1 MVSFENLKF
10 DNASPIYLQIIKNF
24 KQQCASGE
32 IKDAD
37 EMPSRRMLSAFLGV
51 NPNTIQKAYKMLE
64 DEKLIVSREG
74 AKSIVTLN
82 GTQLEEIRRQLLET
96 ELAAAVNALRA
107 GGVSKK
113 EALGIFAEMWDE
125 IDDSEKGKSK

>member
-1 MVSFENLKF
+1 
-10 DNASPIYLQIIKNF
+10 
-24 KQQCASGE
+24 
-32 IKDAD
+32 
-37 EMPSRRMLSAFLGV
+37 MPSRRMLSAFLGV

-64 DEKLIVSREG
+64 DEKLIASREG

-82 GTQLEEIRRQLLET
+82 NTQLEEIRRQLLET

-113 EALGIFAEMWDE
+113 EALGIFAGMWDE
-125 IDDSEKGKSK
+125 MDDPEKGKVK

>member
-1 MVSFENLKF
+1 
-10 DNASPIYLQIIKNF
+10 
-24 KQQCASGE
+24 
-32 IKDAD
+32 
-37 EMPSRRMLSAFLGV
+37 MPSRRMLSAFLGV

-74 AKSIVTLN
+74 AKSIVTLSSC
-82 GTQLEEIRRQLLET
+82 QLEEIRRQLLET
-96 ELAAAVNALRA
+96 ELAVAVNALRA

-125 IDDSEKGKSK
+125 IDDPEKGKLK

>member
-1 MVSFENLKF
+1 
-10 DNASPIYLQIIKNF
+10 
-24 KQQCASGE
+24 
-32 IKDAD
+32 
-37 EMPSRRMLSAFLGV
+37 MPSRRMLSAFLGV

-74 AKSIVTLN
+74 AKSIVTLSSC
-82 GTQLEEIRRQLLET
+82 QLEEIRRQLLET

-113 EALGIFAEMWDE
+113 EALGIFAKMWDE
-125 IDDSEKGKSK
+125 IDDPEKGKLK

>member
-1 MVSFENLKF
+1 
-10 DNASPIYLQIIKNF
+10 
-24 KQQCASGE
+24 
-32 IKDAD
+32 
-37 EMPSRRMLSAFLGV
+37 MPSRRMLSAFLGV

-74 AKSIVTLN
+74 AKSIVTLSSC
-82 GTQLEEIRRQLLET
+82 QLEEIRRQLLET

-125 IDDSEKGKSK
+125 IDDPEKGKSK

>member
-1 MVSFENLKF
+1 
-10 DNASPIYLQIIKNF
+10 
-24 KQQCASGE
+24 
-32 IKDAD
+32 
-37 EMPSRRMLSAFLGV
+37 MPSRRMLSAFLGV

-82 GTQLEEIRRQLLET
+82 NTQLEEIRRQLLET

-125 IDDSEKGKSK
+125 IDDPEKGKSK